1 MAKIKEETLR
11 LNLEINGDE
20 TRKRMG
26 ELREEL
32 NNTKISLADLK
43 AERKHA
49 IEQYGKESEQVKE
62 LSKKIDDLK
71 SSQEKSKQEFKSL
84 ESSLKTNQM
93 TLRELGSRARELRIE
108 LSNMVPSSKDF
119 KRLQQELKETS
130 DRMTEL
136 RRQSGTTGKSMQGM
150 IGGLKTAYLG
160 IAGAVFGIV
169 RAFSGAVNTMK
180 DFEQANVNL
189 STILGVTTSQM
200 EGLTR
205 EALRLGGSTRYTA
218 TQVTQLQTELAKLGF
233 NQGQIKAMEEPVLNF
248 ATAVGAELPEAA
260 ALAGAA
266 LRMFGLNSTDAEDT
280 LAALAISTNKSAL
293 NFGFLQSAM
302 STVGPVAKTFGFGI
316 KDTTALLGALANAGF
331 DASSAATATRNILL
345 KLADSNGD
353 LAKSLGGPVKTFDEL
368 IAGLNK
374 LSESGIDLAG
384 ALELTDKRS
393 VAAFASFLDGA
404 DAAKEL
410 RDELELTEGALDDL
424 AKQRMNTLEGSI
436 LSLQSAW
443 ERFILSLR
451 DSTGVLKQITDGL
464 TLLVQ
469 GITDVVTGGDV
480 RHENSVNA
488 LLEDLRF
495 AFKTDEEAAQHLNK
509 EIDALQKKADD
520 TKERMANASRFWK
533 RASTWKERRQLEM
546 ELEDL
551 EERISRGKDALERLN
566 VNTDESG
573 GKSGKGA
580 GNGSNGGGGSDD
592 NSKNTWSLNSDK
604 VYLQQKV
611 ELTRQFNAG
620 EIKSE
625 EEYLEALYQAE
636 QSAYKARLALHKE
649 TGADRAKIE
658 ADMQTSTL
666 KHTKDVQK
674 RNEDAAKKE
683 ESERRKAIREMEE
696 VQRMEQTA
704 MQAYVAASDN
714 REECTKA
721 QEDAEEVR
729 YRNELARYEA
739 RKDKFQDYEKI
750 VEALELQHQA
760 NLRQIRLR
768 EYDAESRE
776 NEAHHNERIA
786 QIKAQYAYEENLATT
801 SSAKKL
807 KISRE
812 TAKAIAAENLA
823 YLQAQASQLQ
833 TMVSTG
839 RAGGNATD
847 PKLSEEQLQK
857 YRQKLQELLEQI
869 GIAQAEVENLEGNLW
884 GSIVAG
890 TGDGSLFGISQSDW
904 ELFFQN
910 LADGT
915 MGVEDIQT
923 AISAIGNVAQE
934 AFSLTSKYMELT
946 NAKEQKEFD
955 DWSKQQDAKKD
966 KLKSRLDSGL
976 VTQAQYDAEVERMEK
991 ERQAKE
997 DDMKVTQAER
1007 QKKLSIVQAIINTA
1021 LGVTQTL
1028 AQWGLPWG
1036 LIPAAAMAA
1045 MGAAE
1050 IAMIS
1055 AQPVGYEKG
1064 GKVKVKRSQDGKEYT
1079 ATPDPDKRGYVDKPT
1094 ILVGEEGGE
1103 YVIPAEGVKN
1113 PALAPVISQIEN
1125 ARRMGTLK
1133 SLSLEA
1139 TYPAAAF
1146 ARGGFTASSP
1156 GTEFTGVSSTKEPDE
1171 TPAGGG
1177 MSSSDTSE
1185 IMSALNTI
1193 IRKMDNPV
1201 PAIMSMTGKDGFE
1214 EVYAKRQEQRSRG
1227 KIG

>member
-11 LNLEINGDE
+11 LNLEINGDD

-32 NNTKISLADLK
+32 NKTKQTLTDLK
-43 AERKHA
+43 SERKHA
-49 IEQYGKESEQVKE
+49 IEQYGKESEQVKA
-62 LSKKIDDLK
+62 LTQKINDLK
-71 SSQEKSKQEFKSL
+71 TSQEKSKQEFKSL

-93 TLRELGSRARELRIE
+93 TMRELASKARELKIQ
-108 LSNMVPSSKDF
+108 LNNMVPGSKDF
-119 KRLQQELKETS
+119 NRLQQELKETN
-130 DRMTEL
+130 DRMKQL
-136 RRQSGTTGKSMQGM
+136 KGQADTTGKSMQGM

-160 IAGAVFGIV
+160 VAGAIYGVV
-169 RAFSGAVNTMK
+169 RVFSGAVNTMK

-233 NQGQIKAMEEPVLNF
+233 NQSQIKAMEEPVLNF

-266 LRMFGLNSTDAEDT
+266 LRMFGLNSTDADDT

-293 NFGFLQSAM
+293 NFSFLQSAM

-316 KDTTALLGALANAGF
+316 KDTVALLGALANAGF

-368 IAGLNK
+368 ITGLDK

-393 VAAFASFLDGA
+393 VAAFTSFLSGA

-410 RDELELTEGALDDL
+410 RDELELTEGTLDDL

-451 DSTGVLKQITDGL
+451 GSTGVLKQITDGL

-488 LLEDLRF
+488 ILEDLRF
-495 AFKTDEEAAQHLNK
+495 TFKTDAEAAAQLNK
-509 EIDALQKKADD
+509 EMGALQKKADD
-520 TKERMANASRFWK
+520 AKERLANASTR
-533 RASTWKERRQLEM
+533 KERKQIEK
-546 ELEDL
+546 EVKDL
-551 EERISRGKDALERLN
+551 EERISRGRDALERLN
-566 VNTDESG
+566 VDTDESG
-573 GKSGKGA
+573 GKTGNKS
-580 GNGSNGGGGSDD
+580 GNGGAGGGSGDK
-592 NSKNTWSLNSDK
+592 SKKTWSLNSDK
-604 VYLQQKV
+604 VYLQQKA

-658 ADMQTSTL
+658 ADMQASTL

-683 ESERRKAIREMEE
+683 EAERRKAIREMEE
-696 VQRMEQTA
+696 VQRMEQAA
-704 MQAYVAASDN
+704 MKAYIAASEN
-714 REECTKA
+714 REERTKA

-739 RKDKFQDYEKI
+739 RKDKFQDYAKI
-750 VEALELQHQA
+750 VEALELQHQN

-768 EYDAESRE
+768 EYEAESRE
-776 NEAHHNERIA
+776 NEAYHNERIA

-807 KISRE
+807 KLSRE
-812 TAKAIAAENLA
+812 ATKAIAAENLA

-833 TMVSTG
+833 TMVSSG
-839 RAGGNATD
+839 RAGGKVTD

-869 GIAQAEVENLEGNLW
+869 SIAKAEVDNLEGNLW

-915 MGVEDIQT
+915 MSVEDLQT
-923 AISAIGNVAQE
+923 AIRAIGNVAQE
-934 AFSLTSKYMELT
+934 AFNLTSKYLELT

-955 DWSKQQDAKKD
+955 DWSKQQDEKKD
-966 KLKSRLDSGL
+966 KLKSRLESGL
-976 VTQAQYDAEVERMEK
+976 MTQAQYDAEIERMEK
-991 ERQAKE
+991 DRQAKE
-997 DDMKVTQAER
+997 DEMKLTQAER

-1055 AQPVGYEKG
+1055 AQPVGFAKG
-1064 GKVKVKRSQDGKEYT
+1064 GKVKVKRSQDGKEYKAT
-1079 ATPDPDKRGYVDKPT
+1079 ADPDKRGYVDKPT

-1113 PALAPVISQIEN
+1113 PSLAPVISQIEN

-1146 ARGGFTASSP
+1146 ARGGYTASGP
-1156 GTEFTGVSSTKEPDE
+1156 GTKYTGTSSTQDTDE
-1171 TPAGGG
+1171 GPAGGG
-1177 MSSSDTSE
+1177 MSGAETSA

-1193 IRKMDNPV
+1193 IRKMDNPI

>member
-32 NNTKISLADLK
+32 NKTKISLADLK

-93 TLRELGSRARELRIE
+93 TMRELGSRARALKIE
-108 LSNMVPSSKDF
+108 LSNMVPGSKDF
-119 KRLQQELKETS
+119 NRLQQELKETS
-130 DRMTEL
+130 DRMKEL
-136 RRQSGTTGKSMQGM
+136 RGQSDATGKSMQGM

-293 NFGFLQSAM
+293 NFSFLQSAM

-316 KDTTALLGALANAGF
+316 KDTTALLGSLANAGF

-374 LSESGIDLAG
+374 LSESGIDLTG
-384 ALELTDKRS
+384 ALELTDRRS

-410 RDELELTEGALDDL
+410 RDELELTEGTLDDL

-451 DSTGVLKQITDGL
+451 GSTGVLKEITDGL

-509 EIDALQKKADD
+509 EMDALQKKADD
-520 TKERMANASRFWK
+520 TKERLANASTR
-533 RASTWKERRQLEM
+533 KERKQLEK
-546 ELEDL
+546 EVKDL

-573 GKSGKGA
+573 GKSGNVSGKKGTP
-580 GNGSNGGGGSDD
+580 GGDSDEK
-592 NSKNTWSLNSDK
+592 SKNTWSLNSDK

-683 ESERRKAIREMEE
+683 EAERRKAIREMEE
-696 VQRMEQTA
+696 VQRMEQAA
-704 MQAYVAASDN
+704 MKAYIAASEN
-714 REECTKA
+714 REERTKA

-739 RKDKFQDYEKI
+739 RKDKFQDYAKI
-750 VEALELQHQA
+750 VEALELQHQN

-768 EYDAESRE
+768 EYEAESRE
-776 NEAHHNERIA
+776 NEAYHNERIA
-786 QIKAQYAYEENLATT
+786 QIKAQYAYEENLSTT

-807 KISRE
+807 KLSLE
-812 TAKAIAAENLA
+812 AAKAIAAENLA

-833 TMVSTG
+833 TMVSSG
-839 RAGGNATD
+839 RAGGKVTD

-869 GIAQAEVENLEGNLW
+869 GIAKAEVDNLEGNLW

-915 MGVEDIQT
+915 MSVEDLQA
-923 AISAIGNVAQE
+923 AIRAIGNVAQE
-934 AFSLTSKYMELT
+934 AFNLTSKYVELT

-955 DWSKQQDAKKD
+955 DWSKQQDEKKD

-976 VTQAQYDAEVERMEK
+976 MTQAQYDAEIERMEK
-991 ERQAKE
+991 DRQAKE
-997 DDMKVTQAER
+997 DEMKLTQAER

-1055 AQPVGYEKG
+1055 AQPVGFAKG
-1064 GKVKVKRSQDGKEYT
+1064 GKVKVKRSQDGKEYKAT
-1079 ATPDPDKRGYVDKPT
+1079 ADPDKRGYVDKPT

-1113 PALAPVISQIEN
+1113 PSLAPVISQIEN

-1146 ARGGFTASSP
+1146 ARGGYTVSGP
-1156 GTEFTGVSSTKEPDE
+1156 GTEYTGTSSTQDTDE
-1171 TPAGGG
+1171 GPAGGG
-1177 MSSSDTSE
+1177 MSGAETSA

>member
-11 LNLEINGDE
+11 LNLEINGDD

-32 NNTKISLADLK
+32 NKTKQTLTDLK
-43 AERKHA
+43 SERKHA
-49 IEQYGKESEQVKE
+49 IEQYGKESEQVKA
-62 LSKKIDDLK
+62 LTQKINDLK
-71 SSQEKSKQEFKSL
+71 TSQEKSKQEFKSL

-93 TLRELGSRARELRIE
+93 TMRELASKARELKIQ
-108 LSNMVPSSKDF
+108 LNNMVPGSKDF
-119 KRLQQELKETS
+119 NRLQQELKETN
-130 DRMTEL
+130 DRMKQL
-136 RRQSGTTGKSMQGM
+136 KGQADTTGKSMQGM

-160 IAGAVFGIV
+160 VAGAIYGVV
-169 RAFSGAVNTMK
+169 RVFSGAVNTMK

-233 NQGQIKAMEEPVLNF
+233 NQSQIKAMEEPVLNF

-266 LRMFGLNSTDAEDT
+266 LRMFGLNSTDADDT

-316 KDTTALLGALANAGF
+316 KDTVALLGALANAGF

-368 IAGLNK
+368 IAGLDK

-393 VAAFASFLDGA
+393 VAAFTSFLSGA

-410 RDELELTEGALDDL
+410 RDELELTEGTLDDL

-451 DSTGVLKQITDGL
+451 GSTGVLKQITDGL

-488 LLEDLRF
+488 ILEDLRF
-495 AFKTDEEAAQHLNK
+495 TFKTDAEAASQLNK
-509 EIDALQKKADD
+509 EMGALQKKADD
-520 TKERMANASRFWK
+520 AKERLANASTR
-533 RASTWKERRQLEM
+533 KERKQIEK
-546 ELEDL
+546 EVKDL
-551 EERISRGKDALERLN
+551 EERISRGRDALERLN
-566 VNTDESG
+566 VDTDESG
-573 GKSGKGA
+573 GKT
-580 GNGSNGGGGSDD
+580 GNKSSNGGAGGGSGDK
-592 NSKNTWSLNSDK
+592 SKKTWSLNSDK
-604 VYLQQKV
+604 VYLQQKA

-658 ADMQTSTL
+658 ADMQASTL

-683 ESERRKAIREMEE
+683 EAERRKAIREMEE
-696 VQRMEQTA
+696 VQRMEQAA
-704 MQAYVAASDN
+704 MKAYIAASEN
-714 REECTKA
+714 REERTKA

-739 RKDKFQDYEKI
+739 RKDKFQDYAKI
-750 VEALELQHQA
+750 VEALELQHQN

-768 EYDAESRE
+768 EYEAESRE
-776 NEAHHNERIA
+776 NEAYHNERIA

-807 KISRE
+807 KLSRE
-812 TAKAIAAENLA
+812 ATKAIAAENLA

-833 TMVSTG
+833 TMVSSG
-839 RAGGNATD
+839 RAGGKVTD

-869 GIAQAEVENLEGNLW
+869 GIAKAEVDNLEGNLW

-915 MGVEDIQT
+915 MSVEDLQT
-923 AISAIGNVAQE
+923 AIRAIGNVAQE
-934 AFSLTSKYMELT
+934 AFNLTSKYVELT

-955 DWSKQQDAKKD
+955 DWSKQQDEKKD

-976 VTQAQYDAEVERMEK
+976 MTQAQYDAEIERMEK
-991 ERQAKE
+991 DRQAKE
-997 DDMKVTQAER
+997 DEMKLTQAER

-1055 AQPVGYEKG
+1055 AQPVGFAKG
-1064 GKVKVKRSQDGKEYT
+1064 GKVKVKRSQDGKEYKAT
-1079 ATPDPDKRGYVDKPT
+1079 ADPDKRGYVDKPT

-1113 PALAPVISQIEN
+1113 PSLAPVISQIEN

-1146 ARGGFTASSP
+1146 ARGGYTVSGP
-1156 GTEFTGVSSTKEPDE
+1156 GTEYTGTSSTQDTDE
-1171 TPAGGG
+1171 GPAGGG
-1177 MSSSDTSE
+1177 MSGAETSA

>member
-11 LNLEINGDE
+11 LNLEINGDD

-26 ELREEL
+26 ELREEF
-32 NNTKISLADLK
+32 NKTKQTLADLK
-43 AERKHA
+43 SERKHA
-49 IEQYGKESEQVKE
+49 IEQYGKESEQVKA
-62 LSKKIDDLK
+62 LTQKINDLK
-71 SSQEKSKQEFKSL
+71 TSQEKSKQEFKSL

-93 TLRELGSRARELRIE
+93 TMRELASKARELKIQ
-108 LSNMVPSSKDF
+108 LNNMVPGSKDF
-119 KRLQQELKETS
+119 NRLQQELKETN
-130 DRMTEL
+130 DRMKQL
-136 RRQSGTTGKSMQGM
+136 KGQADTTGKSMQGM

-160 IAGAVFGIV
+160 VAGAIYGVV
-169 RAFSGAVNTMK
+169 RVFSGAVNTMK

-200 EGLTR
+200 EGLTQ

-233 NQGQIKAMEEPVLNF
+233 NQSQIKAMEEPVLNF

-266 LRMFGLNSTDAEDT
+266 LRMFGLNSTDADDT

-293 NFGFLQSAM
+293 NFSFLQSAM

-316 KDTTALLGALANAGF
+316 KDTVALLGALANAGF
-331 DASSAATATRNILL
+331 DASSAATATRNIFL

-368 IAGLNK
+368 IIGLDK

-393 VAAFASFLDGA
+393 VAAFTSFLSGA
-404 DAAKEL
+404 DATKEL
-410 RDELELTEGALDDL
+410 RDELELTEGTLDDL

-451 DSTGVLKQITDGL
+451 GSTGVLKQITDGL
-464 TLLVQ
+464 TLIVQ

-488 LLEDLRF
+488 ILEDLRF
-495 AFKTDEEAAQHLNK
+495 TFKTDAEAAAQLNK
-509 EIDALQKKADD
+509 EMGALQKKADD
-520 TKERMANASRFWK
+520 AKERLANASTR
-533 RASTWKERRQLEM
+533 KERKQIEK
-546 ELEDL
+546 EVKDL
-551 EERISRGKDALERLN
+551 EERISRGRDALERLN
-566 VNTDESG
+566 VDTDESG
-573 GKSGKGA
+573 GKPGNKS
-580 GNGSNGGGGSDD
+580 GNGGAGGGSDD
-592 NSKNTWSLNSDK
+592 DDKKNKKTWSLNSDK
-604 VYLQQKV
+604 VYLQQKA

-658 ADMQTSTL
+658 ADMQASTL

-674 RNEDAAKKE
+674 RNEDTAKKE
-683 ESERRKAIREMEE
+683 EAERRKAIREMEE
-696 VQRMEQTA
+696 VQRMEQAA
-704 MQAYVAASDN
+704 MKAYIAASEN
-714 REECTKA
+714 REERTKA

-739 RKDKFQDYEKI
+739 RKDKFQDYTKI
-750 VEALELQHQA
+750 VEALELQHQN

-768 EYDAESRE
+768 EYEAESRE
-776 NEAHHNERIA
+776 NEAYHNERIA

-807 KISRE
+807 KLSRE
-812 TAKAIAAENLA
+812 AAKAIAAENLA

-833 TMVSTG
+833 TMVSSG
-839 RAGGNATD
+839 RAGGKVTD

-869 GIAQAEVENLEGNLW
+869 GIAKAEVDNLEGNLW

-915 MGVEDIQT
+915 MSVEDLQT
-923 AISAIGNVAQE
+923 AIRAIGNVAQE
-934 AFSLTSKYMELT
+934 AFNLTSKYVELT

-955 DWSKQQDAKKD
+955 DWSKQQDEKKD

-976 VTQAQYDAEVERMEK
+976 MTQAQYDAEIERMEK
-991 ERQAKE
+991 DRQAKE
-997 DDMKVTQAER
+997 DEMKLTQAER

-1055 AQPVGYEKG
+1055 AQPVGFAKG
-1064 GKVKVKRSQDGKEYT
+1064 GKVKVKRSQDGKEYKAT
-1079 ATPDPDKRGYVDKPT
+1079 ADPDKRGYVDKPT

-1113 PALAPVISQIEN
+1113 PSLAPVISQIEN

-1146 ARGGFTASSP
+1146 ARGGYTVSGP
-1156 GTEFTGVSSTKEPDE
+1156 GTEYTGTSSTQDTDE
-1171 TPAGGG
+1171 GPAGGG
-1177 MSSSDTSE
+1177 MSGAETSA

>member
-11 LNLEINGDE
+11 LNLEINGDD

-32 NNTKISLADLK
+32 NKTKQTLTDLK
-43 AERKHA
+43 SERKHA
-49 IEQYGKESEQVKE
+49 IEQYGKESEQVKA
-62 LSKKIDDLK
+62 LTQKINDLK
-71 SSQEKSKQEFKSL
+71 TSQEKSKQEFKSL

-93 TLRELGSRARELRIE
+93 TMRELASKARELKIQ
-108 LSNMVPSSKDF
+108 LNNMVPGSKDF
-119 KRLQQELKETS
+119 NRLQQELKETN
-130 DRMTEL
+130 DRMKQL
-136 RRQSGTTGKSMQGM
+136 KGQADTTGKSMQGM

-160 IAGAVFGIV
+160 VAGAIYGVV
-169 RAFSGAVNTMK
+169 RVFSGAVNTMK

-233 NQGQIKAMEEPVLNF
+233 NQSQIKAMEEPVLNF

-266 LRMFGLNSTDAEDT
+266 LRMFGLNSTDADDT

-316 KDTTALLGALANAGF
+316 KDTVALLGALANAGF

-368 IAGLNK
+368 IAGLDK

-384 ALELTDKRS
+384 ALELTDRRS
-393 VAAFASFLDGA
+393 VAAFTSFLAGA
-404 DAAKEL
+404 DATKEL

-451 DSTGVLKQITDGL
+451 GSTGVLKQITDGL

-495 AFKTDEEAAQHLNK
+495 AFKTDAEAAAQLNK
-509 EIDALQKKADD
+509 EMGALQKKADD
-520 TKERMANASRFWK
+520 AKERLANASTR
-533 RASTWKERRQLEM
+533 KERKQIEK
-546 ELEDL
+546 EVKDL
-551 EERISRGKDALERLN
+551 EERISRGRDALERLN
-566 VNTDESG
+566 VDTDESG
-573 GKSGKGA
+573 GKTGNKS
-580 GNGSNGGGGSDD
+580 GNGGAGGGSDD
-592 NSKNTWSLNSDK
+592 DDKKNKKTWSLNSDK
-604 VYLQQKV
+604 VYLQQKA

-658 ADMQTSTL
+658 ADMQASTL

-674 RNEDAAKKE
+674 RNEDTAKKE
-683 ESERRKAIREMEE
+683 EAERRKAIREMEE
-696 VQRMEQTA
+696 VQRMEQAA
-704 MQAYVAASDN
+704 MKAYIAASEN
-714 REECTKA
+714 REERTKA

-739 RKDKFQDYEKI
+739 RKDKFQDYAKI
-750 VEALELQHQA
+750 VEALELQHQN

-768 EYDAESRE
+768 EYEAESRE
-776 NEAHHNERIA
+776 NEAYHNERIA

-807 KISRE
+807 KLSRE
-812 TAKAIAAENLA
+812 AAKAIAAENLA

-833 TMVSTG
+833 TMVSSG
-839 RAGGNATD
+839 RAGGKVTD

-869 GIAQAEVENLEGNLW
+869 GIAKAEVDNLEGNLW

-915 MGVEDIQT
+915 MSVEDLQT
-923 AISAIGNVAQE
+923 AIRAIGNVAQE
-934 AFSLTSKYMELT
+934 AFNLTSKYIELT

-955 DWSKQQDAKKD
+955 DWSKQQDEKKD

-976 VTQAQYDAEVERMEK
+976 MTQAQYDAEIERMEK
-991 ERQAKE
+991 DRQAKE
-997 DDMKVTQAER
+997 DEMKLTQAER

-1055 AQPVGYEKG
+1055 AQPVGFAKG
-1064 GKVKVKRSQDGKEYT
+1064 GKVKVKRSQDGKEYKAT
-1079 ATPDPDKRGYVDKPT
+1079 ADPDKRGYVDKPT

-1113 PALAPVISQIEN
+1113 PSLAPVISQIEN

-1146 ARGGFTASSP
+1146 ARGGYTVSGP
-1156 GTEFTGVSSTKEPDE
+1156 GTEYTGTSSTQDTDE
-1171 TPAGGG
+1171 GPAGGG
-1177 MSSSDTSE
+1177 MSGAETSA

-1193 IRKMDNPV
+1193 IRKMDNPI

>member
-11 LNLEINGDE
+11 LNLEINGDD

-32 NNTKISLADLK
+32 NKTKQTLTDLK
-43 AERKHA
+43 SERKHA
-49 IEQYGKESEQVKE
+49 IEQYGKESEQVKA
-62 LSKKIDDLK
+62 LTQKINDLK
-71 SSQEKSKQEFKSL
+71 TSQEKSKQEFKSL

-93 TLRELGSRARELRIE
+93 TMRELASKARELKIQ
-108 LSNMVPSSKDF
+108 LNNMVPGSKDF
-119 KRLQQELKETS
+119 NRLQQELKETN
-130 DRMTEL
+130 DRMKQL
-136 RRQSGTTGKSMQGM
+136 KGQADTTGKSMQGM

-160 IAGAVFGIV
+160 VAGAIYGVV
-169 RAFSGAVNTMK
+169 RVFSGAVNTMK

-233 NQGQIKAMEEPVLNF
+233 NQSQIKAMEEPVLNF

-266 LRMFGLNSTDAEDT
+266 LRMFGLNSTDADDT

-316 KDTTALLGALANAGF
+316 KDTVALLGALANAGF

-368 IAGLNK
+368 IAGLDK

-384 ALELTDKRS
+384 ALELTDRRS
-393 VAAFASFLDGA
+393 VAAFTSFLAGA
-404 DAAKEL
+404 DATKEL

-451 DSTGVLKQITDGL
+451 GSTGVLKQITDGL

-495 AFKTDEEAAQHLNK
+495 AFKTDAEAAAQLNK
-509 EIDALQKKADD
+509 EMGALQKKADD
-520 TKERMANASRFWK
+520 AKERLANASTR
-533 RASTWKERRQLEM
+533 KERKQIEK
-546 ELEDL
+546 EVKDL

-566 VNTDESG
+566 VDTDESG
-573 GKSGKGA
+573 GKTGNKS
-580 GNGSNGGGGSDD
+580 GNGGAGGGSGDK
-592 NSKNTWSLNSDK
+592 SKKTWSLNSDK
-604 VYLQQKV
+604 VYLQQKA

-658 ADMQTSTL
+658 ADMQASTL

-683 ESERRKAIREMEE
+683 EAERLKAIREMEE
-696 VQRMEQTA
+696 VQRMEQAA
-704 MQAYVAASDN
+704 MKAYIAASEN
-714 REECTKA
+714 REERTKA

-739 RKDKFQDYEKI
+739 RKDKFQDYTKI
-750 VEALELQHQA
+750 VEALELQHQN

-768 EYDAESRE
+768 EYEAESQE
-776 NEAHHNERIA
+776 NEAYHNERIA

-807 KISRE
+807 KLSRE
-812 TAKAIAAENLA
+812 AAKAIAAENLA

-833 TMVSTG
+833 TMVSSG
-839 RAGGNATD
+839 RAGGKVTD

-869 GIAQAEVENLEGNLW
+869 GIAKAEVDNLEGNLW
-884 GSIVAG
+884 GSIVSG

-915 MGVEDIQT
+915 MSVEDLQT
-923 AISAIGNVAQE
+923 AIGAIGNVAQE
-934 AFSLTSKYMELT
+934 AFNLTSKYVELT

-955 DWSKQQDAKKD
+955 DWSKQQDEKKD

-976 VTQAQYDAEVERMEK
+976 MTQAQYDAEIERMEK
-991 ERQAKE
+991 DRQAKE
-997 DDMKVTQAER
+997 DEMKLTQAER

-1050 IAMIS
+1050 IAIIS
-1055 AQPVGYEKG
+1055 AQPVGFAKG
-1064 GKVKVKRSQDGKEYT
+1064 GKVKVKRSQDGKEYKAT
-1079 ATPDPDKRGYVDKPT
+1079 ADPDKRGYVDKPT

-1113 PALAPVISQIEN
+1113 PSLAPVISQIEN

-1146 ARGGFTASSP
+1146 ARGGYTVSGP
-1156 GTEFTGVSSTKEPDE
+1156 GTEYTGTSSTQDTDE
-1171 TPAGGG
+1171 GPAGGG
-1177 MSSSDTSE
+1177 MSGAETSA

-1193 IRKMDNPV
+1193 IRKMDNPI

>member
-32 NNTKISLADLK
+32 NKTKISLADLK

-49 IEQYGKESEQVKE
+49 IEQYGKESEQVKA
-62 LSKKIDDLK
+62 LTTKINDLK

-93 TLRELGSRARELRIE
+93 TLRELGSRARELKIQ
-108 LSNMVPSSKDF
+108 LSNMVPGSKDF
-119 KRLQQELKETS
+119 NRLQQELKETS
-130 DRMTEL
+130 DRMKEL
-136 RRQSGTTGKSMQGM
+136 RGQSDATGKSMQGM

-293 NFGFLQSAM
+293 NFSFLQSAM

-393 VAAFASFLDGA
+393 VAAFTSFLAGA
-404 DAAKEL
+404 DATKEL

-451 DSTGVLKQITDGL
+451 GSTGVLKQITDGL

-509 EIDALQKKADD
+509 EMDALQKKADD
-520 TKERMANASRFWK
+520 TKERLANASTR
-533 RASTWKERRQLEM
+533 KERKQLEK
-546 ELEDL
+546 EVKDL

-573 GKSGKGA
+573 GNAGKGSGKKGA
-580 GNGSNGGGGSDD
+580 SGGDSDD
-592 NSKNTWSLNSDK
+592 NSKKTWSLNSDK
-604 VYLQQKV
+604 VYLQQKA

-658 ADMQTSTL
+658 ADMQASTL

-674 RNEDAAKKE
+674 RNEEAAKKE

-704 MQAYVAASDN
+704 MKAYVAASEN
-714 REECTKA
+714 REERTKA
-721 QEDAEEVR
+721 EEDAEEVR

-807 KISRE
+807 KLSRE
-812 TAKAIAAENLA
+812 AAKAIAAENLA

-923 AISAIGNVAQE
+923 AIGGIGNVAQE
-934 AFSLTSKYMELT
+934 AFGLVSKYINLT

-955 DWSKQQDAKKD
+955 DWSKQQDDKKD

-976 VTQAQYDAEVERMEK
+976 MTQAQYDAEVERMEK

-1146 ARGGFTASSP
+1146 ARGGFTASGP
-1156 GTEFTGVSSTKEPDE
+1156 GTEFTGMSSTQDASEIP
-1171 TPAGGG
+1171 TAGGG
-1177 MSSSDTSE
+1177 MSGSDTSA

>member
-1 MAKIKEETLR
+1 MTKIKEETLR
-11 LNLEINGDE
+11 LNLEINGDD

-32 NNTKISLADLK
+32 NKTKQTLTDLK
-43 AERKHA
+43 SERKHA
-49 IEQYGKESEQVKE
+49 IEQYGKESEQVKA
-62 LSKKIDDLK
+62 LTQKINDLK
-71 SSQEKSKQEFKSL
+71 TSQEKSKQEFKSL

-93 TLRELGSRARELRIE
+93 TMRELASKARELKIQ
-108 LSNMVPSSKDF
+108 LNNMVPGSKDF
-119 KRLQQELKETS
+119 NRLQQELKETN
-130 DRMTEL
+130 DRMKQL
-136 RRQSGTTGKSMQGM
+136 KGQADTTGKSMQGM

-160 IAGAVFGIV
+160 VAGAIYGIARV
-169 RAFSGAVNTMK
+169 FSGAVNTMK

-233 NQGQIKAMEEPVLNF
+233 NQSQIKAMEEPVLNF

-266 LRMFGLNSTDAEDT
+266 LRMFGLNSTDADDT

-316 KDTTALLGALANAGF
+316 KDTVALLGALANAGF

-368 IAGLNK
+368 IAGLDK

-384 ALELTDKRS
+384 ALELTDRRS
-393 VAAFASFLDGA
+393 VAAFTSFLSGA

-410 RDELELTEGALDDL
+410 RDELELTEGTLDDL

-451 DSTGVLKQITDGL
+451 GSTGVLKQITDGL

-480 RHENSVNA
+480 RHENSVNTI
-488 LLEDLRF
+488 LEDLRF
-495 AFKTDEEAAQHLNK
+495 TFKTDAEAATQLNK
-509 EIDALQKKADD
+509 EMGALQKKADD
-520 TKERMANASRFWK
+520 AKERLANASTR
-533 RASTWKERRQLEM
+533 KERKQIEK
-546 ELEDL
+546 EVKDL
-551 EERISRGKDALERLN
+551 EERISRGRDALERLN
-566 VNTDESG
+566 VDTDESG
-573 GKSGKGA
+573 GKTGNKS
-580 GNGSNGGGGSDD
+580 GNGGAGGGSGDK
-592 NSKNTWSLNSDK
+592 SKKTWSLNSDK
-604 VYLQQKV
+604 VYLQQKA

-658 ADMQTSTL
+658 ADMQASTL

-683 ESERRKAIREMEE
+683 EAERRKAIREMEE
-696 VQRMEQTA
+696 VQRMEQAA
-704 MQAYVAASDN
+704 MKAYIAASEN
-714 REECTKA
+714 REERTKA

-739 RKDKFQDYEKI
+739 RKDKFQDYAKI
-750 VEALELQHQA
+750 VEALELQHQN

-768 EYDAESRE
+768 EYEAESRE
-776 NEAHHNERIA
+776 NEAYHNERIA

-807 KISRE
+807 KLSRE
-812 TAKAIAAENLA
+812 AAKAIAAENLA

-833 TMVSTG
+833 TMVSSG
-839 RAGGNATD
+839 RAGGKVTD

-869 GIAQAEVENLEGNLW
+869 GIAKAEVDNLEGNLW

-915 MGVEDIQT
+915 MSVEDLQT
-923 AISAIGNVAQE
+923 AIGAIGNVAQE
-934 AFSLTSKYMELT
+934 AFNLTSKYVELT

-955 DWSKQQDAKKD
+955 DWSKQQDEKKD

-976 VTQAQYDAEVERMEK
+976 MTQAQYDAEIERMEK
-991 ERQAKE
+991 DRQAKE
-997 DDMKVTQAER
+997 DEMKLTQAER

-1055 AQPVGYEKG
+1055 AQHVGFAKG
-1064 GKVKVKRSQDGKEYT
+1064 GKVKVKRSQDGKEYKAT
-1079 ATPDPDKRGYVDKPT
+1079 ADPDKRGYVDKPT

-1113 PALAPVISQIEN
+1113 PSLAPVISQIEN

-1146 ARGGFTASSP
+1146 ARGGYTVSGP
-1156 GTEFTGVSSTKEPDE
+1156 GTEYTGTSSTQDTDE
-1171 TPAGGG
+1171 GPAGGG
-1177 MSSSDTSE
+1177 MSGAETSA

>member
-1 MAKIKEETLR
+1 MR
-11 LNLEINGDE
+11 
-20 TRKRMG
+20 
-26 ELREEL
+26 
-32 NNTKISLADLK
+32 
-43 AERKHA
+43 
-49 IEQYGKESEQVKE
+49 
-62 LSKKIDDLK
+62 
-71 SSQEKSKQEFKSL
+71 
-84 ESSLKTNQM
+84 
-93 TLRELGSRARELRIE
+93 
-108 LSNMVPSSKDF
+108 P
-119 KRLQQELKETS
+119 
-130 DRMTEL
+130 
-136 RRQSGTTGKSMQGM
+136 
-150 IGGLKTAYLG
+150 
-160 IAGAVFGIV
+160 
-169 RAFSGAVNTMK
+169 
-180 DFEQANVNL
+180 
-189 STILGVTTSQM
+189 
-200 EGLTR
+200 
-205 EALRLGGSTRYTA
+205 
-218 TQVTQLQTELAKLGF
+218 
-233 NQGQIKAMEEPVLNF
+233 P
-248 ATAVGAELPEAA
+248 
-260 ALAGAA
+260 
-266 LRMFGLNSTDAEDT
+266 
-280 LAALAISTNKSAL
+280 
-293 NFGFLQSAM
+293 
-302 STVGPVAKTFGFGI
+302 
-316 KDTTALLGALANAGF
+316 
-331 DASSAATATRNILL
+331 
-345 KLADSNGD
+345 
-353 LAKSLGGPVKTFDEL
+353 
-368 IAGLNK
+368 
-374 LSESGIDLAG
+374 
-384 ALELTDKRS
+384 
-393 VAAFASFLDGA
+393 
-404 DAAKEL
+404 
-410 RDELELTEGALDDL
+410 
-424 AKQRMNTLEGSI
+424 
-436 LSLQSAW
+436 
-443 ERFILSLR
+443 
-451 DSTGVLKQITDGL
+451 
-464 TLLVQ
+464 
-469 GITDVVTGGDV
+469 
-480 RHENSVNA
+480 
-488 LLEDLRF
+488 
-495 AFKTDEEAAQHLNK
+495 
-509 EIDALQKKADD
+509 
-520 TKERMANASRFWK
+520 
-533 RASTWKERRQLEM
+533 
-546 ELEDL
+546 
-551 EERISRGKDALERLN
+551 ALERLN

-573 GKSGKGA
+573 GKSGNVSGKKGTS
-580 GNGSNGGGGSDD
+580 GVDSDD
-592 NSKNTWSLNSDK
+592 NSKKTWSLNSDK

-674 RNEDAAKKE
+674 RNEEAAKKE

-704 MQAYVAASDN
+704 MLAYVAASDN
-714 REECTKA
+714 REERAKA

-729 YRNELARYEA
+729 YRNELARYKA

-812 TAKAIAAENLA
+812 AAKAIAAENLA

-839 RAGGNATD
+839 RAGGNAAD

-869 GIAQAEVENLEGNLW
+869 GVAQAEVENLEGNLW

-976 VTQAQYDAEVERMEK
+976 MTQAQYDAEVERMEK

-1079 ATPDPDKRGYVDKPT
+1079 ATPDPNKRGYVDKPT

-1146 ARGGFTASSP
+1146 ARGGFTASGP
-1156 GTEFTGVSSTKEPDE
+1156 GTEFTGVSSTKEPGE

-1177 MSSSDTSE
+1177 MSGSDTSE
-1185 IMSALNTI
+1185 IMSALHTI

>member
-11 LNLEINGDE
+11 LNLEINGDD

-32 NNTKISLADLK
+32 NKTKQTLTDLK
-43 AERKHA
+43 SERKHA
-49 IEQYGKESEQVKE
+49 IEQYGKESEQVKA
-62 LSKKIDDLK
+62 LTQKINDLK
-71 SSQEKSKQEFKSL
+71 TSQEKSKQEFKSL

-93 TLRELGSRARELRIE
+93 TMRELASKARELKIQ
-108 LSNMVPSSKDF
+108 LNNMVPGSKDF
-119 KRLQQELKETS
+119 NRLQQELKETN
-130 DRMTEL
+130 DRMKQL
-136 RRQSGTTGKSMQGM
+136 KGQADTTGKSMQGM

-160 IAGAVFGIV
+160 VAGAIYGVV
-169 RAFSGAVNTMK
+169 RVFSGAVNTMK

-233 NQGQIKAMEEPVLNF
+233 NQSQIKAMEEPVLNF

-266 LRMFGLNSTDAEDT
+266 LRMFGLNSTDADDT

-316 KDTTALLGALANAGF
+316 KDTVALLGALANAGF

-368 IAGLNK
+368 IAGLDK

-384 ALELTDKRS
+384 ALELTDRRS
-393 VAAFASFLDGA
+393 VAAFTSFLAGA
-404 DAAKEL
+404 DATKEL

-451 DSTGVLKQITDGL
+451 GSTGVLKQITDGL

-495 AFKTDEEAAQHLNK
+495 AFKTDAEAATQLNK
-509 EIDALQKKADD
+509 EMGALQKKADD
-520 TKERMANASRFWK
+520 AKERLANASTR
-533 RASTWKERRQLEM
+533 KERKQIEK
-546 ELEDL
+546 EVKDL
-551 EERISRGKDALERLN
+551 EERISRGRDALERLN
-566 VNTDESG
+566 VDTDESG
-573 GKSGKGA
+573 GKTGNKS
-580 GNGSNGGGGSDD
+580 GNGGAGGGSGDK
-592 NSKNTWSLNSDK
+592 SKKTWSLNSDK
-604 VYLQQKV
+604 VYLQQKA

-658 ADMQTSTL
+658 ADMQASTL

-683 ESERRKAIREMEE
+683 EAERRKAIREMEE
-696 VQRMEQTA
+696 VQRMEQAA
-704 MQAYVAASDN
+704 MKAYIAASEN
-714 REECTKA
+714 REERTKA

-739 RKDKFQDYEKI
+739 RKDKFQDYTKI
-750 VEALELQHQA
+750 VEALELQHQN

-768 EYDAESRE
+768 EYEAESRE
-776 NEAHHNERIA
+776 NEAYHNERIA
-786 QIKAQYAYEENLATT
+786 QIKAQYAYEENLSTT

-807 KISRE
+807 KLSRE
-812 TAKAIAAENLA
+812 AAKAIAAENLA

-833 TMVSTG
+833 TMVSSG
-839 RAGGNATD
+839 RAGGKVTD

-869 GIAQAEVENLEGNLW
+869 GIAKAEVDNLEGNLW

-915 MGVEDIQT
+915 MSVEDLQT
-923 AISAIGNVAQE
+923 AIRAIGNVAQE
-934 AFSLTSKYMELT
+934 AFNLTSKYVELT

-955 DWSKQQDAKKD
+955 DWSKQQDEKKD

-976 VTQAQYDAEVERMEK
+976 MTQAQYDAEIERMEK
-991 ERQAKE
+991 DRQAKE
-997 DDMKVTQAER
+997 DEMKLTQAER

-1055 AQPVGYEKG
+1055 AQPVGFAKG
-1064 GKVKVKRSQDGKEYT
+1064 GKVKVKRSQDGKEYKAT
-1079 ATPDPDKRGYVDKPT
+1079 ADPDKRGYVDKPT

-1103 YVIPAEGVKN
+1103 YVIPADGVKN
-1113 PALAPVISQIEN
+1113 PSLAPVISQIEN

-1146 ARGGFTASSP
+1146 ARGGYTVSGP
-1156 GTEFTGVSSTKEPDE
+1156 GTEYTGTSSTQDTDE
-1171 TPAGGG
+1171 GPAGGG
-1177 MSSSDTSE
+1177 MSGAETSA

>member
-32 NNTKISLADLK
+32 NKTKISLADLK

-49 IEQYGKESEQVKE
+49 IEQYGKESKQVKA
-62 LSKKIDDLK
+62 LTTKIDDLK

-84 ESSLKTNQM
+84 ASSLQTNQM
-93 TLRELGSRARELRIE
+93 TMRELGSRARALKIE

-119 KRLQQELKETS
+119 NRLQQELKETS
-130 DRMTEL
+130 DRMKEL
-136 RRQSGTTGKSMQGM
+136 RGQSDATGKSMQGM

-293 NFGFLQSAM
+293 NFSFLQSAM

-451 DSTGVLKQITDGL
+451 GSTGVLKQITDGL

-469 GITDVVTGGDV
+469 GITDVITGGDV
-480 RHENSVNA
+480 RHENSVNT

-520 TKERMANASRFWK
+520 TKERMANASTR
-533 RASTWKERRQLEM
+533 KERKQLEK
-546 ELEDL
+546 EVKDL

-592 NSKNTWSLNSDK
+592 NSKKTWSLNSDK

-714 REECTKA
+714 REERTKA

-812 TAKAIAAENLA
+812 AAKAIAAENLA

-923 AISAIGNVAQE
+923 AISAIGNIAQE

-976 VTQAQYDAEVERMEK
+976 MTQAQYDAEVERMEK

-1146 ARGGFTASSP
+1146 ARGGFTASAP
-1156 GTEFTGVSSTKEPDE
+1156 GTDFTGVSSTKEPGE

-1177 MSSSDTSE
+1177 MSGSDTSE
-1185 IMSALNTI
+1185 IMSALHTI

>member
-11 LNLEINGDE
+11 LNLEINGDD

-32 NNTKISLADLK
+32 NKTKQTLTDLQS
-43 AERKHA
+43 ERKHA
-49 IEQYGKESEQVKE
+49 IEQYGKESEQVKA
-62 LSKKIDDLK
+62 LTQKINDLK
-71 SSQEKSKQEFKSL
+71 TSQEKSKQEFKSL

-93 TLRELGSRARELRIE
+93 TMRELASKARELKIQ
-108 LSNMVPSSKDF
+108 LNNMVPGSKDF
-119 KRLQQELKETS
+119 NRLQQELKETN
-130 DRMTEL
+130 DRMKEL
-136 RRQSGTTGKSMQGM
+136 RGQSDKTKSAMDRLTNIKMGTVAIIAAITKIISVLR
-150 IGGLKTAYLG
+150 GGIDT
-160 IAGAVFGIV
+160 I
-169 RAFSGAVNTMK
+169 K

-189 STILGVTTSQM
+189 STILGVEVKDMSD
-200 EGLTR
+200 LTN
-205 EALRLGGSTRYTA
+205 EALRLGSTTRYTA
-218 TQVTQLQTELAKLGF
+218 TQVTLLQTELAKLGF
-233 NQGQIKAMEEPVLNF
+233 NKKQIMDMEEPVLNF

-260 ALAGAA
+260 SLAGAT
-266 LRMFGLNSTDAEDT
+266 LRMFGLQAKDTDDT
-280 LAALAISTNKSAL
+280 LGALAISTNKSAL
-293 NFGFLQSAM
+293 NFTYLQSAM
-302 STVGPVAKTFGFGI
+302 STVGPVAKTFGFGV
-316 KDTTALLGALANAGF
+316 KDTVALLGALANAGF
-331 DASSAATATRNILL
+331 DASSAATATRNIFL
-345 KLADSNGD
+345 KLADANGD
-353 LAKSLGGPVKTFDEL
+353 LAKALGGPVKTFDDL
-368 IAGLNK
+368 IAGLQSLNEK
-374 LSESGIDLAG
+374 GVDLATT
-384 ALELTDKRS
+384 LELTDKRS
-393 VAAFASFLDGA
+393 VAAFNAFISGA
-404 DAAKEL
+404 ESAAEL
-410 RDELELTEGALDDL
+410 RDQLEETGGVLKDMAEKRA
-424 AKQRMNTLEGSI
+424 NTLEGA
-436 LSLQSAW
+436 LLALKSAW
-443 ERFILSLR
+443 EGFILSLR
-451 DSTGVLKQITDGL
+451 DSTGVLKSTVEWVTKLVRAMTPKDKAAADLSNIDKRTEDYVASLWRMYSGEEKGMEKIRNLIRDDEKKFRAGL
-464 TLLVQ
+464 
-469 GITDVVTGGDV
+469 
-480 RHENSVNA
+480 A
-488 LLEDLRF
+488 
-495 AFKTDEEAAQHLNK
+495 EAEARLSEASGK
-509 EIDALQKKADD
+509 IAKDRA
-520 TKERMANASRFWK
+520 KERIKYYKEAIAISERAMDELNDRIAFEENGSQAASGT
-533 RASTWKERRQLEM
+533 S
-546 ELEDL
+546 
-551 EERISRGKDALERLN
+551 
-566 VNTDESG
+566 
-573 GKSGKGA
+573 
-580 GNGSNGGGGSDD
+580 GNGGAGGGSGD
-592 NSKNTWSLNSDK
+592 KPKKTWSLNSDK
-604 VYLQQKV
+604 VYLQQKA

-658 ADMQTSTL
+658 ADMQASTL

-683 ESERRKAIREMEE
+683 EAERRKAIREMEE
-696 VQRMEQTA
+696 VQRMEQAA
-704 MQAYVAASDN
+704 MKAYIAASEN
-714 REECTKA
+714 REERTKA

-739 RKDKFQDYEKI
+739 RKDKFQDYAKI
-750 VEALELQHQA
+750 VEALELQHQN

-768 EYDAESRE
+768 EYDEESRE
-776 NEAHHNERIA
+776 NEAYHNERIA

-807 KISRE
+807 KLSRE
-812 TAKAIAAENLA
+812 AAKAIAAENLA
-823 YLQAQASQLQ
+823 YLQAQVSQLQ
-833 TMVSTG
+833 TMVSSG
-839 RAGGNATD
+839 RAGGKVTD

-869 GIAQAEVENLEGNLW
+869 GIAKAEVDNLEGNLW

-915 MGVEDIQT
+915 MSVEDLQA
-923 AISAIGNVAQE
+923 AIGAIGNVAQE
-934 AFSLTSKYMELT
+934 AFNLTSKYIELT

-955 DWSKQQDAKKD
+955 DWSKQQNEKKD
-966 KLKSRLDSGL
+966 KLKSRLDNGL
-976 VTQAQYDAEVERMEK
+976 MTQAQYDAEIERMEK
-991 ERQAKE
+991 DRQAKE
-997 DDMKVTQAER
+997 DEMKLTQAER

-1055 AQPVGYEKG
+1055 AQPVGFAKG
-1064 GKVKVKRSQDGKEYT
+1064 GKVKVKRSQDGKEYKAT
-1079 ATPDPDKRGYVDKPT
+1079 ADPNKRGYVDKPT

-1113 PALAPVISQIEN
+1113 PSLAPVISQIEN

-1146 ARGGFTASSP
+1146 ARGGYTVSGP
-1156 GTEFTGVSSTKEPDE
+1156 GAEYTGTSSTQDTDE
-1171 TPAGGG
+1171 GPAGGG
-1177 MSSSDTSE
+1177 MSGAETSA

-1214 EVYAKRQEQRSRG
+1214 EMYAKRQEQRSRG

>member
-49 IEQYGKESEQVKE
+49 IEQYGKESEQVKA
-62 LSKKIDDLK
+62 LTTKIDDLK

-93 TLRELGSRARELRIE
+93 TLRELGSRARELKIQ
-108 LSNMVPSSKDF
+108 LSNMVPGSKDF
-119 KRLQQELKETS
+119 NRLQQELKETS
-130 DRMTEL
+130 DRMKEL
-136 RRQSGTTGKSMQGM
+136 RGQSDTTGKSMQGM

-384 ALELTDKRS
+384 ALELTDRRS
-393 VAAFASFLDGA
+393 VAAFTSFLAGA

-410 RDELELTEGALDDL
+410 RDELELTEGTLDDL

-451 DSTGVLKQITDGL
+451 GSTGVLKQITDGL

-480 RHENSVNA
+480 RHENSVNT

-509 EIDALQKKADD
+509 EMDALQKKADD
-520 TKERMANASRFWK
+520 TKERLANT
-533 RASTWKERRQLEM
+533 STRKERKQLEK
-546 ELEDL
+546 EVKDL

-573 GKSGKGA
+573 GKSGNVSGKKGTS
-580 GNGSNGGGGSDD
+580 GVGSDD
-592 NSKNTWSLNSDK
+592 NSKKTWSLNSDK

-674 RNEDAAKKE
+674 RNEEAAKKE

-704 MQAYVAASDN
+704 MRAYVAASDN
-714 REECTKA
+714 REERTKA

-812 TAKAIAAENLA
+812 AAKAIAAENLA

-839 RAGGNATD
+839 RAGGNAAD

-890 TGDGSLFGISQSDW
+890 TGDGSLFGISQQDW

-915 MGVEDIQT
+915 MSVEDLQT
-923 AISAIGNVAQE
+923 AISAIGNIAQE

-976 VTQAQYDAEVERMEK
+976 MTQAQYDAEVERMEK

-1146 ARGGFTASSP
+1146 ARGGFT
-1156 GTEFTGVSSTKEPDE
+1156 GVSSTKEPGE

-1177 MSSSDTSE
+1177 MPSSDTSE
-1185 IMSALNTI
+1185 IMSALHTI

>member
-11 LNLEINGDE
+11 LNLEINGDD

-32 NNTKISLADLK
+32 NKTKQTLTDLK
-43 AERKHA
+43 SERKHA
-49 IEQYGKESEQVKE
+49 IEQYGKESEQVKA
-62 LSKKIDDLK
+62 LTQKINDLK
-71 SSQEKSKQEFKSL
+71 TSQEKSKQEFKSL

-93 TLRELGSRARELRIE
+93 TMRELASKARELKIQ
-108 LSNMVPSSKDF
+108 LNNMVPGSKDF
-119 KRLQQELKETS
+119 NRLQQELKETN
-130 DRMTEL
+130 DRMKQL
-136 RRQSGTTGKSMQGM
+136 KGQADTTGKSMQGM

-160 IAGAVFGIV
+160 VAGAIYGVV
-169 RAFSGAVNTMK
+169 RVFSGAVNTMK

-233 NQGQIKAMEEPVLNF
+233 NQSQIKAMEEPVLNF

-266 LRMFGLNSTDAEDT
+266 LRMFGLNSTDADDT

-316 KDTTALLGALANAGF
+316 KDTVALLGALANAGF

-368 IAGLNK
+368 IAGLDK

-393 VAAFASFLDGA
+393 VAAFTSFLSGA

-410 RDELELTEGALDDL
+410 RDELELTEGTLDDL

-451 DSTGVLKQITDGL
+451 GSTGVLKQITDSL

-488 LLEDLRF
+488 ILEDLRF
-495 AFKTDEEAAQHLNK
+495 TFKTDAEAAAQLNK
-509 EIDALQKKADD
+509 EMGALQKKADD
-520 TKERMANASRFWK
+520 AKERLANASTR
-533 RASTWKERRQLEM
+533 KERKQIEK
-546 ELEDL
+546 EVKDL
-551 EERISRGKDALERLN
+551 EERISRGRDALERLN
-566 VNTDESG
+566 VDTDESG
-573 GKSGKGA
+573 GKT
-580 GNGSNGGGGSDD
+580 GNKSSNGGAGGGSGDK
-592 NSKNTWSLNSDK
+592 SKKTWSLNSDK
-604 VYLQQKV
+604 VYLQQKA

-658 ADMQTSTL
+658 ADMQASTL

-683 ESERRKAIREMEE
+683 EAERRKAIREMEE
-696 VQRMEQTA
+696 VQRMEQAA
-704 MQAYVAASDN
+704 MKAYIAASEN
-714 REECTKA
+714 REERTKA

-739 RKDKFQDYEKI
+739 RKDKFQDYAKI
-750 VEALELQHQA
+750 VEALELQHQN

-768 EYDAESRE
+768 EYEAESRE
-776 NEAHHNERIA
+776 NEAYHNERIA

-807 KISRE
+807 KLSRE
-812 TAKAIAAENLA
+812 AAKAIAAENLA

-833 TMVSTG
+833 TMVSSG
-839 RAGGNATD
+839 RAGGKVTD

-869 GIAQAEVENLEGNLW
+869 GIAKAEVDNLEGNLW

-915 MGVEDIQT
+915 MSVEDLQT
-923 AISAIGNVAQE
+923 AIRAIGNVAQE
-934 AFSLTSKYMELT
+934 AFNLTSKYVELT

-955 DWSKQQDAKKD
+955 DWSKHQDEKKD
-966 KLKSRLDSGL
+966 KLKSRLESGL
-976 VTQAQYDAEVERMEK
+976 MTQAQYDAEIERMEK
-991 ERQAKE
+991 DRQAKE
-997 DDMKVTQAER
+997 DEMKLTQAER

-1055 AQPVGYEKG
+1055 AQPVGFAKG
-1064 GKVKVKRSQDGKEYT
+1064 GKVKVKRSQDGKEYKAT
-1079 ATPDPDKRGYVDKPT
+1079 ADPDKRGYVDKPT

-1113 PALAPVISQIEN
+1113 PSLAPVISQIEN

-1146 ARGGFTASSP
+1146 ARGGYTISGP
-1156 GTEFTGVSSTKEPDE
+1156 GTEYTGTSSTQGTDE
-1171 TPAGGG
+1171 GPAGGE
-1177 MSSSDTSE
+1177 MSGAETSA

>member
-11 LNLEINGDE
+11 LNLEINGDA

-26 ELREEL
+26 ELRDEL
-32 NNTKISLADLK
+32 NKTKIALADLK
-43 AERKHA
+43 SERKNA
-49 IEQYGKESEQVKE
+49 IEQYGKESEQVKALDAQIKSLTSVQE
-62 LSKKIDDLK
+62 KNKQELK
-71 SSQEKSKQEFKSL
+71 SLQ
-84 ESSLKTNQM
+84 SSLNVNQM
-93 TLRELGSRARELRIE
+93 TMRELSSRARELKIQ
-108 LSNMVPSSKDF
+108 LSNMVPGSKDF
-119 KRLQQELKETS
+119 NRLQQELKETS
-130 DRMTEL
+130 DRMKQL
-136 RRQSGTTGKSMQGM
+136 KGQSDTTGKAMQGM
-150 IGGLKTAYLG
+150 IGGLKTAYMAA
-160 IAGAVFGIV
+160 AGVIYGVV

-189 STILGVTTSQM
+189 STILGVTTDQM

-218 TQVTQLQTELAKLGF
+218 TQVTLLQTELAKLGF
-233 NQGQIKAMEEPVLNF
+233 NQNQIKAMEEPVLNF

-293 NFGFLQSAM
+293 NFGYLQSAM
-302 STVGPVAKTFGFGI
+302 SIVGPVAKTFGFGI

-331 DASSAATATRNILL
+331 DASSAATATRNIFL

-374 LSESGIDLAG
+374 LSESGIDLSG
-384 ALELTDKRS
+384 ALELTDRRS
-393 VAAFASFLDGA
+393 VAAFTSFLAGA

-410 RDELELTEGALDDL
+410 RDELELTEGTLDDL
-424 AKQRMNTLEGSI
+424 AKQRMNTLEGSV

-451 DSTGVLKQITDGL
+451 GSTGILKKIADGL
-464 TLLVQ
+464 TLIVQ
-469 GITDVVTGGDV
+469 GMTDIVSGGDV

-488 LLEDLRF
+488 LLENLRF
-495 AFKTDEEAAQHLNK
+495 SFETDAEAAQHLTK
-509 EIDALQKKADD
+509 EIDNLQKKADE
-520 TKERMANASRFWK
+520 TSGRLENASSKKERK
-533 RASTWKERRQLEM
+533 QLEK
-546 ELEDL
+546 EIKDL

-566 VNTDESG
+566 VNADESG
-573 GKSGKGA
+573 
-580 GNGSNGGGGSDD
+580 NTTGGGGGTGTGGSGSD
-592 NSKNTWSLNSDK
+592 NSKKAWSLNTDQA
-604 VYLQQKV
+604 YLQQKAN
-611 ELTRQFNAG
+611 LTRQFNTG
-620 EIKSE
+620 EIQSE

-658 ADMQTSTL
+658 ADMQASTL
-666 KHTKDVQK
+666 KHTQDVQK
-674 RNEDAAKKE
+674 RNEEAAKKE

-696 VQRMEQTA
+696 VQRMEQAA
-704 MQAYVAASDN
+704 MKAYISASEN
-714 REECTKA
+714 REERTRA
-721 QEDAEEVR
+721 QEEAEEVR
-729 YRNELARYEA
+729 YRNELERYEA
-739 RKDKFQDYEKI
+739 RKDKFQDYNKI
-750 VEALELQHQA
+750 VEALELQHQ
-760 NLRQIRLR
+760 NNIRRIRLE
-768 EYDAESRE
+768 EYESERRD
-776 NEAHHNERIA
+776 NEAHHNERIT
-786 QIKAQYAYEENLATT
+786 QIQAQYAYEENLATT
-801 SSAKKL
+801 SSARKL

-812 TAKAIAAENLA
+812 MARAIAAENLA
-823 YLQAQASQLQ
+823 YLKAQASQLQ

-839 RAGGNATD
+839 RAGGNAAD

-857 YRQKLQELLEQI
+857 YRQKLQELLQQI
-869 GIAQAEVENLEGNLW
+869 GIAQAEVDNLEGNLW

-915 MGVEDIQT
+915 MSVEDLQT
-923 AISAIGNVAQE
+923 AIAAIGNVAQE
-934 AFSLTSKYMELT
+934 AFSLTSKYMDLT

-955 DWSKQQDAKKD
+955 DWTKQQDEKKD
-966 KLKSRLDSGL
+966 KFKSRLDAGL
-976 VTQAQYDAEVERMEK
+976 MTQAQYDAEIERMEK

-997 DDMKVTQAER
+997 DEMKIDQAER

-1050 IAMIS
+1050 IAMIA
-1055 AQPVGYEKG
+1055 AQPVGYAKG
-1064 GKVKVKRSQDGKEYT
+1064 GKVKVRRSQDGKEYM
-1079 ATPDPDKRGYVDKPT
+1079 ASADPDKRGYVDKPT

-1113 PALAPVISQIEN
+1113 PALAPFISQIEN

-1139 TYPAAAF
+1139 AYPAAAY
-1146 ARGGFTASSP
+1146 ARGGYTVSAP
-1156 GTEFTGVSSTKEPDE
+1156 DTEFTDASSTQDADN
-1171 TPAGGG
+1171 TPAT
-1177 MSSSDTSE
+1177 SLSDTEYTS
-1185 IMSALNTI
+1185 IMNALRTI
-1193 IRKMDNPV
+1193 IKKMDDPV

-1214 EVYAKRQEQRSRG
+1214 EVYAKRQEQRNRG